1 MLVLFSPEYLQY
13 TLMGLIVV
21 PGIIYAMIVSAKV
34 NTTFSK
40 YEKVLSSQN
49 ITGAE
54 CVKRILQAKGIVDV
68 TIQRSDD
75 SELVD
80 NFNPKTNIITLS
92 KKVYDSTSISALGVA
107 AHETGHAIQYAED
120 YKPMKIRTAL
130 AYASNFM
137 SYFVWPLV
145 LMGIVLDLAYVGG
158 IVGTAFLWVGVA
170 FFGVSMLFSLITL
183 PVELDASK
191 RALNLLVSTGCVDSM
206 EVKGAKKVLSAAAK
220 TYVAGL
226 LISILQ
232 LVRFLLFFLSHS
244 KRDD

>member
-1 MLVLFSPEYLQY
+1 MWILFSPEYLEY
-13 TLMGLIVV
+13 TLMGLILI
-21 PGIIYAMIVSAKV
+21 PGIIYATIVSAKV
-34 NTTFSK
+34 NTTFST

-54 CVKRILQAKGIVDV
+54 CVRRILQAQGISDV
-68 TIQRSDD
+68 TIQKSND

-92 KKVYDSTSISALGVA
+92 AKVYDSTSISALGVA
-107 AHETGHAIQYAED
+107 AHETGHAIQYAQD

-145 LMGIVLDLAYVGG
+145 LMGIVLDVAYVGG
-158 IVGTAFLWVGVA
+158 VLGNAFLWTGIA

-191 RALNLLVSTGCVDSM
+191 RALALLVSTGCVDEM

-220 TYVAGL
+220 TYIAAL
-226 LISILQ
+226 LVSILQ
-232 LVRFLLFFLSHS
+232 LVRFLLFFLMRS

>member
-1 MLVLFSPEYLQY
+1 MWILFSPEYLEY
-13 TLMGLIVV
+13 TLMGLILI
-21 PGIIYAMIVSAKV
+21 PGIIYATIVSAKV
-34 NTTFSK
+34 NTTFST

-54 CVKRILQAKGIVDV
+54 CVRRILQAQGICDV
-68 TIQRSDD
+68 TIQKSND

-92 KKVYDSTSISALGVA
+92 AKVYDSTSISALGVA
-107 AHETGHAIQYAED
+107 AHETGHAIQYAQD

-145 LMGIVLDLAYVGG
+145 LMGIVLDVAYVGG
-158 IVGTAFLWVGVA
+158 VLGNAFLWTGIA

-191 RALNLLVSTGCVDSM
+191 RALALLVSTGCVDEM

-220 TYVAGL
+220 TYIAAL
-226 LISILQ
+226 LVSILQ
-232 LVRFLLFFLSHS
+232 LVRFLLFFLMRS